1 MAILFLMIIF
11 IGIYLI
17 FKYCKPK
24 NDNVNELLTTDMEIY
39 IANLEVKPS
48 SNKDIKKVAQYL
60 ENTIGLNEKVLAI
73 ECARGILGTVFA
85 IVTDNRVIFENK
97 SNGVEII
104 TPMEKVTSV
113 IQNGTIANVNGNWIN
128 LQSVDKASKIVEVI
142 NKQIASVK
150 TVGQTIKIENKV
162 VTEETIVSQLQRLS
176 DLHKAKILTDYEYS
190 MKKQELLEKMK

>member
-48 SNKDIKKVAQYL
+48 SNKDIKRVAQYL

-113 IQNGTIANVNGNWIN
+113 MQNGTIANVNGNWIN

>member
-1 MAILFLMIIF
+1 MAILFLIIIF

-48 SNKDIKKVAQYL
+48 SNKDIKRVAKYL

-97 SNGVEII
+97 SSNRRNYSISI
-104 TPMEKVTSV
+104 
-113 IQNGTIANVNGNWIN
+113 
-128 LQSVDKASKIVEVI
+128 
-142 NKQIASVK
+142 
-150 TVGQTIKIENKV
+150 
-162 VTEETIVSQLQRLS
+162 
-176 DLHKAKILTDYEYS
+176 AKIIWLT
-190 MKKQELLEKMK
+190 